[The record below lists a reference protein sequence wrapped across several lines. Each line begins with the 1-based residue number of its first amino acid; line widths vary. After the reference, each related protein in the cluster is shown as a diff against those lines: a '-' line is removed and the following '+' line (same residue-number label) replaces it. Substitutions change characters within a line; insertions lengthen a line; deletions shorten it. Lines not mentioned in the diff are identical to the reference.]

1 VAISPDVVSF
11 VHCRF
16 GYCDLLRR
24 SGIRNVAGET
34 SFVSLATGTAR
45 NAVYCTPSRKAEA
58 LPPVPLAGGFI
69 GAMLFSCVEFAKKE
83 TTFMSNSEA
92 ARHRAEAN
100 FKKKELQVREGAKAV
115 ADYEATGRAVEKKT
129 ARLKALRLAKE
140 EERRQAEGAKKSG
153 PPH

>member
-1 VAISPDVVSF
+1 MAISPDVVSS

-34 SFVSLATGTAR
+34 SFVSLAIGTAR
-45 NAVYCTPSRKAEA
+45 NAVYCTPSRKAE
-58 LPPVPLAGGFI
+58 AGGFI

>member
-1 VAISPDVVSF
+1 MAISPDVVSS

-58 LPPVPLAGGFI
+58 LAPVPP
-69 GAMLFSCVEFAKKE
+69 SPWP
-83 TTFMSNSEA
+83 
-92 ARHRAEAN
+92 
-100 FKKKELQVREGAKAV
+100 AV
-115 ADYEATGRAVEKKT
+115 SSVLCCLVVSSLPK
-129 ARLKALRLAKE
+129 
-140 EERRQAEGAKKSG
+140 RRPLS
-153 PPH
+153 